1 NLSIEVAAGTLILN
15 KISTSAISAV
25 DLAGGAALIID
36 SLAAGS
42 APTVVISGT
51 GGNQISDISS
61 VLIKGDQAVK
71 GVLDLNGLNETIDG
85 LAGTGV
91 VTSNV
96 AGTSTL
102 TVGGN
107 NSAGLA
113 PYTLASASAGVNTT
127 GLNHFGGVI
136 QDGGAGKVMALTK
149 TGSGT
154 QILAGANTYTG
165 ATTISAGTLKLGA
178 SNSLPSG
185 AGKGDVTIAGTNTG
199 VASGG
204 SGFVL
209 APGILDI
216 GGFSQAI
223 NGLNSSSGGF
233 VTNNPGLIWNGTAW
247 VAAAATNALT
257 VGNNNATASFS
268 GIIQD
273 GFTVA
278 PGVSATGYVGK
289 INLVKTGTGAQTLTG
304 ANLYGGT
311 TTIQNGS
318 IIVAGGNNRLPSTT
332 TVTLGNLTDS
342 GVLQVGNGTGAIS
355 QTIAGLSTTGS
366 GAGNTVVGGNAANS
380 TLILNQSGTASYSG
394 KFGGAGANQDHLN
407 VTLQGGGTLTFTGT
421 NTHTGST
428 TVQGGSTLILG
439 TNITSSPLNV
449 GGVGAGTLTGDT
461 FSVGGP
467 VTVNGGGIVAPG
479 VTPSAIGTL
488 TFTNG
493 LAMNGGTLAFQLGS
507 TFGGTPL
514 IGDSINLTGGT
525 FNVGSGFISLADI
538 GGANGI
544 ILGTYNLLNYTGSGG
559 LNSLNFN
566 NLSLTSNVIGA
577 NNYVAT
583 LFNNT
588 ALNMLQV
595 IIDNARFWS
604 AQTNGVWDTNGT
616 ANWTPGNFFLA
627 GDKVI
632 FADTFPPSTAP
643 GTTDVQL
650 NSSAAPG
657 AVTFTNSTL
666 DYSFSGNGAITG
678 GTGISK
684 SGAGNVVIDL
694 ANTFTG
700 NTSITNGSIEMRRAL
715 ALGTDAGSV
724 SVSGGGELRLSGG
737 IAVGAKAL
745 TLNGTG
751 ATNAGALR
759 SLSGNN
765 SYAGAITLNGASR
778 ISSDAGT
785 LALTGGITMS
795 ANSLTFGGAGNITE
809 SGIIGGAGSL
819 TVDGTG
825 GVTLYNINTY
835 TGQTFIKNGTLG
847 VSTIGSVGV
856 AGGLGNAPDAATGT
870 IAIGNAANAGTL
882 KWNGSSNET
891 TDRVVDLAGTTG
903 GAVLEAS
910 GTSGAVLALS
920 SPLTFTGAG
929 SKTLTLSGTGGSV
942 GVPNVIAGA
951 INDPAAFVTSLLKT
965 GGGVWR
971 LDGMNGYT
979 GSTTINGGTLLLG
992 VTGGLPTAAPTIAN
1006 ASGSATLRLNSLNQ
1020 TLNGIDFGG
1029 VSATGTAQGIVAI
1042 GSAGTLTLGGNVTY
1056 FASGNPLGASIT
1068 GSGSATLDLNGAA
1081 RTFNIASSSGSG
1093 GADLAISAV
1102 IADVAAGGSLVKT
1115 GAGTLV
1121 LTGANTYTGATT
1133 VNGGVLSAS
1142 PVALGITSAIN
1153 VGTSANGEL
1162 NLYADNSATA
1172 VTLAANTNLNVGGGA
1187 SSGFLG
1193 FNLNGASSSD
1203 SIALA
1208 GTGTLT
1214 IGAGG
1219 GFVNARALSTLTG
1232 PKYLLLDTTNTGP
1245 SSIAINTVSG
1255 FSLGVLPGGYSY
1267 SLDNTTDIGKLYL
1280 SVAAAAGGSYYWT
1293 GNRTTD
1299 SWAQLASGGTAS
1311 NWSTN
1316 QAGTIDAGATPGGVP
1331 VIFSADN
1338 AGAGA
1343 INTTLDQP
1351 YSISSLQFIGNT
1363 PATGNVSIA
1372 AGTGNGTLTV
1382 GAGGIDVQTNASSTT
1397 TTITAPVVLG
1407 AAQSWNVSDAGQ
1419 TLTVSGVI
1427 SAN

>member
-1 NLSIEVAAGTLILN
+1 
-15 KISTSAISAV
+15 
-25 DLAGGAALIID
+25 
-36 SLAAGS
+36 
-42 APTVVISGT
+42 
-51 GGNQISDISS
+51 
-61 VLIKGDQAVK
+61 
-71 GVLDLNGLNETIDG
+71 
-85 LAGTGV
+85 
-91 VTSNV
+91 
-96 AGTSTL
+96 
-102 TVGGN
+102 
-107 NSAGLA
+107 
-113 PYTLASASAGVNTT
+113 
-127 GLNHFGGVI
+127 
-136 QDGGAGKVMALTK
+136 
-149 TGSGT
+149 
-154 QILAGANTYTG
+154 
-165 ATTISAGTLKLGA
+165 
-178 SNSLPSG
+178 
-185 AGKGDVTIAGTNTG
+185 
-199 VASGG
+199 
-204 SGFVL
+204 
-209 APGILDI
+209 
-216 GGFSQAI
+216 
-223 NGLNSSSGGF
+223 
-233 VTNNPGLIWNGTAW
+233 
-247 VAAAATNALT
+247 
-257 VGNNNATASFS
+257 
-268 GIIQD
+268 
-273 GFTVA
+273 
-278 PGVSATGYVGK
+278 
-289 INLVKTGTGAQTLTG
+289 
-304 ANLYGGT
+304 
-311 TTIQNGS
+311 
-318 IIVAGGNNRLPSTT
+318 
-332 TVTLGNLTDS
+332 
-342 GVLQVGNGTGAIS
+342 
-355 QTIAGLSTTGS
+355 
-366 GAGNTVVGGNAANS
+366 
-380 TLILNQSGTASYSG
+380 
-394 KFGGAGANQDHLN
+394 
-407 VTLQGGGTLTFTGT
+407 
-421 NTHTGST
+421 
-428 TVQGGSTLILG
+428 
-439 TNITSSPLNV
+439 
-449 GGVGAGTLTGDT
+449 
-461 FSVGGP
+461 
-467 VTVNGGGIVAPG
+467 
-479 VTPSAIGTL
+479 
-488 TFTNG
+488 
-493 LAMNGGTLAFQLGS
+493 
-507 TFGGTPL
+507 
-514 IGDSINLTGGT
+514 
-525 FNVGSGFISLADI
+525 
-538 GGANGI
+538 
-544 ILGTYNLLNYTGSGG
+544 
-559 LNSLNFN
+559 
-566 NLSLTSNVIGA
+566 
-577 NNYVAT
+577 YVAT

-632 FADTFPPSTAP
+632 FADTFPSSTAP
-643 GTTDVQL
+643 GTTAVQL
-650 NSSAAPG
+650 DSSVAPG

-666 DYSFSGNGAITG
+666 GYTFSGAGAITG

-684 SGAGNVVIDL
+684 SGAGRVVIDL
-694 ANTFTG
+694 TNAFTG

-715 ALGTDAGSV
+715 ALGTNAGSV

-751 ATNAGALR
+751 ATDTGALR
-759 SLSGNN
+759 NLSGNN

-778 ISSDAGT
+778 INSDGGT

-795 ANSLTFGGAGNITE
+795 ANSLAFGGAGNITE
-809 SGIIGGAGSL
+809 SGIIAGSGSL

-825 GVTLYNINTY
+825 AVTLSNTNTY

-965 GGGVWR
+965 GAGVWR

-1299 SWAQLASGGTAS
+1299 SWAQLASGGAAS

-1382 GAGGIDVQTNASSTT
+1382 GAGGIDVQTNASSST
-1397 TTITAPVVLG
+1397 TTITAPLVLG

-1427 SAN
+1427 SANSRLLTKLGAGTLVLSGANTFNGGTAINGGIVQINSANSLGSTAGTSTINNATLQATADITESRSFVLGHASSTISVDATKTFAIINTATSNISGAGVLNATGAGTLTLDDSANANTFTNGSILGGGSTVKIATGTSLGSGPIGIGAATLEVLNTIIDMGRNYTLSNAAGALKVNSGKIYTISNSGSSKITGTGVLSTTGAGTVVLNDAANANDFSGGSVLGGGGKVKIATNTG